1 MSQLLQDKVVVVSG
15 VGPGL
20 GRALA
25 LRAAHAGADV
35 VLAARTASVL
45 EETAAAVEATGRR
58 ALAVPTDITDE
69 AAVQALVEA
78 ASDTF
83 GRVHGLVNNAFAVPP
98 MSPLDEVELDD
109 IRSGFET
116 NVYAA
121 LRVTRLFAPA
131 LVEAEGSVV
140 MVNSVAVRHSKP
152 LFGPYKMA
160 KAALLALAQSLS
172 TELGP
177 QGVRVNTVAP
187 GYIWA
192 PALQGYFAHL
202 AGERGVPKQQVYD
215 EVAAGLDLRRLPEP
229 HEIADS
235 VLFLLSD
242 LSRAVTGQCL
252 DVNGGEYHH

>member
-1 MSQLLQDKVVVVSG
+1 MLQDKVVVVSG

-69 AAVQALVEA
+69 AAVRALVEA

-202 AGERGVPKQQVYD
+202 AGERGVPEQQVYD